1 MCGGAI
7 ISDFIAPVG
16 PRQLTADYLWGD
28 RKKPTSG
35 RRFSKPI
42 VDIDDDFEQDFQ
54 GFKDDDESDIDEEE
68 EVLVQDVKPFAF
80 SAPRSSGKP
89 LHFIF
94 YGGLKVNIFWLV
106 LVDIDVGFV
115 DQSLNFFFKF
125 IYSFVCFI
133 LGDINV
139 V

>member
-7 ISDFIAPVG
+7 ISDFIGPAG
-16 PRQLTADYLWGD
+16 PRRLTADYLWGD

-35 RRFSKPI
+35 RRFSKPV

-54 GFKDDDESDIDEEE
+54 GFKDDDESDIDE

-89 LHFIF
+89 LHFI
-94 YGGLKVNIFWLV
+94 YIYCGGLKVNIFCLV
-106 LVDIDVGFV
+106 LVDIDVGF
-115 DQSLNFFFKF
+115 
-125 IYSFVCFI
+125 C
-133 LGDINV
+133 
-139 V
+139 